1 MNKEKDRVEELLEA
15 ISANSKSY
23 HLAKFH
29 GALGIVN
36 TSDIMEEAKNTYYKE
51 IIPAIDELS
60 KEEKIRLRLELKV
73 ILRKKDL
80 NHETNMLQSAVN
92 HITEGLKVRK
102 RKTEEEK
109 VNTKNS
115 SEEVDHIVD
124 LLTSYSKSYK
134 VACFHALFGMNTQDI
149 LLDLRSKY
157 VKNVMHGIDN
167 LKNDDKKVLKAKLV
181 KISEKNDEDMHKQ
194 MIDDAIIYV
203 TKSLRSRKN
212 NTSVDD
218 NEKTSTN
225 TEVKV
230 KAKTYKRRTK
240 QIETAKLEKALG

>member
-1 MNKEKDRVEELLEA
+1 MNKEKDKVEELLEA

-29 GALGIVN
+29 GALGVVN

-73 ILRKKDL
+73 ILRKKDP

-92 HITEGLKVRK
+92 HITEVLKVRK

-115 SEEVDHIVD
+115 SEEVNHIVG
-124 LLTSYSKSYK
+124 LVTSYSKSYK
-134 VACFHALFGMNTQDI
+134 AACFHALFGMNTQDI
-149 LLDLRSKY
+149 LSDIRSKY
-157 VKNVMHGIDN
+157 VKNVMRGIDN
-167 LKNDDKKVLKAKLV
+167 LKNDDKKVLKAKLI
-181 KISEKNDEDMHKQ
+181 KIAEKNDEEMHKQ
-194 MIDDAIIYV
+194 MIDDTIIYV
-203 TKSLRSRKN
+203 TKSLRARNN
-212 NTSVDD
+212 NTSVDE
-218 NEKTSTN
+218 NENTSTN
-225 TEVKV
+225 TKV
-230 KAKTYKRRTK
+230 KAKVRTYNRKSK
-240 QIETAKLEKALG
+240 QLDEAKC